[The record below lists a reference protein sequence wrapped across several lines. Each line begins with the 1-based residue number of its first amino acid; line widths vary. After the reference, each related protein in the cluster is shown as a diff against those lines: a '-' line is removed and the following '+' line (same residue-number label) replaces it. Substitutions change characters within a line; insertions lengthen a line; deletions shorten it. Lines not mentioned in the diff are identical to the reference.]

1 MQEHK
6 HKVSVLEEDVSSAK
20 SLYSTALRSLEAI
33 SDEIHRQRLE
43 RRQQQQLGVRGAGVG
58 AECPLPPPSWE
69 KGLSI
74 DGRDALHTGNCQGLD
89 PLGVLK
95 VSSTISYG
103 GASVSRQRSRNLSG
117 ESCHGN
123 EIVEEESL
131 HRAKEPPAVIGVS
144 SQDNVVD
151 IDAAAP
157 KEQTPVAGG
166 SEEGQQDGGG
176 SGSGSGS
183 GSSPRDKQGV
193 LIPGDPLGVL
203 PPTYTSLSD
212 TRLAS
217 PSRSSGGASISHPA
231 FTGSLPPRSASHTS
245 NVAHPLVT
253 RAGASHVKASAVSRS
268 KSATSTPEAFV
279 PPSVVYANPEEAR
292 RPSYRRAVEASQRDA
307 EEFELPENLDAPE
320 LDEVYMSLPCA
331 EGRSRSVHEVVVE
344 SRQRS
349 YSNPAQPSDL
359 KARSPPRAIPSRIS
373 SAVQEALADGR
384 RHSSAPER
392 SATLT
397 SYTQHALSEH
407 GSQEGSPVNGSPSS
421 ARRTHKLQGLILRID
436 PTMDPLRDFEPRVR
450 SQTAPPAPSQGN
462 PSVTSPP
469 AAAASQP
476 EPHTPTPTPTPT
488 QSAPNLPGKKAQD
501 EGESAADSKA
511 DCSVSKPIIR
521 SASTISTAGSER
533 SETEFSEVESVSA
546 TQSPTKPRS
555 RLLHVPAS
563 GECVEDSSDTESLAS
578 TGPMLDDE
586 QVEFLTMDFS
596 DASISQE
603 REDYSSATLPSH
615 LTRNSW
621 SRMSLPPRLS
631 YLEGFISRAKRL
643 SGDFDSVPDFP
654 ESPTEEE
661 AEEGSLSE
669 NIKGFMGSEHLGS
682 SYKEG
687 CSSQARSL
695 PREFDASAPPS
706 MVESPTEQDE
716 GEISAAG
723 EPKGLCKNGDQ
734 FQSGHN
740 EDHTRDQDKETEC
753 GEVLKDNGAETKV
766 ESFVVRLWLLFPDQ
780 REERFVNGK
789 YTGQIDLPLL
799 WKGGVKL
806 KGRNTYIWDFFS
818 VVKWET
824 RLCPLCLVVLKGEV
838 ALIKFH
844 VLCAGVIVIV
854 LKLNLLHTAR

>member
-95 VSSTISYG
+95 VSSTVSYG

-131 HRAKEPPAVIGVS
+131 LRAKESPAAAAVVGVS
-144 SQDNVVD
+144 SQDDVVVVAD
-151 IDAAAP
+151 VDAAAP
-157 KEQTPVAGG
+157 KEQSPVADGN
-166 SEEGQQDGGG
+166 EEGQQDGGG
-176 SGSGSGS
+176 SGSGSS
-183 GSSPRDKQGV
+183 SSPQDKQGV

-217 PSRSSGGASISHPA
+217 PSRSSGSASISHPA

-245 NVAHPLVT
+245 SIAHPLVS
-253 RAGASHVKASAVSRS
+253 RAGASHVKASLVSRS

-292 RPSYRRAVEASQRDA
+292 RLSYRRAVEASQRDA
-307 EEFELPENLDAPE
+307 EEFELPENLDTPE

-331 EGRSRSVHEVVVE
+331 EGRSRSVRDAVVE

-359 KARSPPRAIPSRIS
+359 KARSPPRAIPGRIS

-421 ARRTHKLQGLILRID
+421 ARRTHRLQGLILRID

-450 SQTAPPAPSQGN
+450 SQTAPPAPSQG
-462 PSVTSPP
+462 SLSATSPP
-469 AAAASQP
+469 AAASQP

-501 EGESAADSKA
+501 AEESAADSMV

-586 QVEFLTMDFS
+586 QVEFLTMDFT
-596 DASISQE
+596 DASISLE
-603 REDYSSATLPSH
+603 REDYSSAALPSH

-643 SGDFDSVPDFP
+643 SGEFDSSAPDFP

-669 NIKGFMGSEHLGS
+669 NAKGFVASERLGS
-682 SYKEG
+682 SHKEG

-695 PREFDASAPPS
+695 PREFDASAPPDV
-706 MVESPTEQDE
+706 VESPTEQDG
-716 GEISAAG
+716 GETSVAG
-723 EPKGLCKNGDQ
+723 DPKGLCKNRDQ
-734 FQSGHN
+734 FRSSHN
-740 EDHTRDQDKETEC
+740 EDVARDQEKETER
-753 GEVLKDNGAETKV
+753 GEAQKDDGAETKV
-766 ESFVVRLWLLFPDQ
+766 ETLVVRL
-780 REERFVNGK
+780 
-789 YTGQIDLPLL
+789 
-799 WKGGVKL
+799 
-806 KGRNTYIWDFFS
+806 
-818 VVKWET
+818 
-824 RLCPLCLVVLKGEV
+824 
-838 ALIKFH
+838 
-844 VLCAGVIVIV
+844 
-854 LKLNLLHTAR
+854 